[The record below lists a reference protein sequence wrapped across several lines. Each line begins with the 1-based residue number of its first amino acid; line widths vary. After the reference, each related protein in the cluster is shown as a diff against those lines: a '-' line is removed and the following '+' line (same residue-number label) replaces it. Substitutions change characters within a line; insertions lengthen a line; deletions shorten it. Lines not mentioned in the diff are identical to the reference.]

1 MQKLFK
7 DALSYVVLNYFSL
20 FLTTVRGI
28 LLINI
33 LNPFSLGLYK
43 LIFTYSSYFRYYNLG
58 FNALAFYRAPVK
70 GLEESYSFL
79 LRKINITLA
88 WSFGLLFTL
97 IFSAFWWNSLSQMK
111 SLDFILWLF
120 GILYF
125 TQLAE
130 TYITIC
136 KIRKDF
142 RIVNQYNILFA
153 VLSTILM
160 IALGYFLE
168 LRGVIIGLA
177 ASTILAC
184 LYIISALKMKLPFSI
199 SLGRYKLKTL
209 FKHSIVTI
217 LPGMFIVLFTTVEVW
232 IITYFFGAE
241 ETGYYSF
248 VITFVNIILL
258 LNTDGV
264 VFLYSKRSGNFRK
277 DPGFVLKLTI
287 IAFVLIGLVC
297 IAGLFVVDWGIATFF
312 PRYMRASEIYRLCFW
327 GIPFLVARNIVVSY
341 ISVNRTIY
349 ISVVLFILL
358 TIKSVALLFISNKE
372 EFYQALAAS
381 NVFFGVILVLIFL
394 YHRYFEKQ
402 SNPSTK
408 ITAAGLDD

>member
-184 LYIISALKMKLPFSI
+184 LYIISALKMKLP
-199 SLGRYKLKTL
+199 L
-209 FKHSIVTI
+209 
-217 LPGMFIVLFTTVEVW
+217 LFTTVEVW